1 MLNTDS
7 VTSIKIDDG
16 TIVNADINDSAAIAM
31 SKLALSITNS
41 EINASAAIAGTK
53 ISPDFG
59 SQNIVTTGDLTVS
72 GGDITLNGTSCLLN
86 FNDTNNNPDFRIQ
99 VESGNFLIED
109 ATNSYADRFVINSS
123 GNIGIGTASPETLL
137 HAKINTFSDDI
148 NKVALTLSNNQ
159 SSGVH
164 QYFQNASTGTGV
176 SNGARIG
183 LGNTDNFL
191 IQHFEAKDIQISTN
205 GSERMRINSSGN
217 VGIGTTTINTAQ
229 DKALSIFGT
238 NGSELKLQA
247 TNFGGT
253 AADGGASLTCTFG
266 SLFITNNNANGDIH
280 FQTKVSGQST
290 SEKMRLTEAGRLGIG
305 TTSPQRLLHQH
316 VSSSAANYHSFT
328 NDTTGS
334 GSTNGLLIGI
344 NNDED
349 SFVWNYENT
358 NLRFGTNNS
367 ERMRIDSS
375 GRLLIGGTSIGSAS
389 SYYDDVVISN
399 TASGTGAGLTFI
411 ANATNGFSAIDFAD
425 TAAGGRGRITYS
437 HGDDD
442 LRVDVAGN
450 EAMRIDSSGRVGIGT
465 TSPAHKLD
473 LDNGSV
479 RFNRG
484 NSAGEI
490 LLLRGLNANQF
501 RFDTDGLKFGSDT
514 AAATALDDYEEGTF
528 TATCDNGVTLHSSQD
543 LCRYTKIGRLVTVNG
558 QVRINNDNGGADFA
572 ITNLP
577 FNNADEND
585 GASSTVGAVRLWDF
599 NIPSDTVNI
608 VALVD
613 GSDDNM
619 DFWVNR
625 DNTGADRLNADSN
638 AYVAFTV
645 TYTTS

>member
-1 MLNTDS
+1 MPYIGNIVQDFSVNNAMLNTDS

-86 FNDTNNNPDFRIQ
+86 FNDTNNNPDFSTLATVIQ

-375 GRLLIGGTSIGSAS
+375 GNVGIGTTSPDGLLSIKGTTDTYFYLQNDSTG
-389 SYYDDVVISN
+389 
-399 TASGTGAGLTFI
+399 TASGDGSRIGFTGASSILRIQNQESSDI
-411 ANATNGFSAIDFAD
+411 AFH
-425 TAAGGRGRITYS
+425 TAGSER
-437 HGDDD
+437 
-442 LRVDVAGN
+442 
-450 EAMRIDSSGRVGIGT
+450 MRIDSSGNVGINT

-501 RFDTDGLKFGSDT
+501 RFD
-514 AAATALDDYEEGTF
+514 
-528 TATCDNGVTLHSSQD
+528 
-543 LCRYTKIGRLVTVNG
+543 
-558 QVRINNDNGGADFA
+558 
-572 ITNLP
+572 
-577 FNNADEND
+577 
-585 GASSTVGAVRLWDF
+585 
-599 NIPSDTVNI
+599 
-608 VALVD
+608 
-613 GSDDNM
+613 
-619 DFWVNR
+619 
-625 DNTGADRLNADSN
+625 DRWIK
-638 AYVAFTV
+638 VWI
-645 TYTTS
+645 